1 MRRTLLIAILAAGT
15 MTALAPAAQAVSYRT
30 LTTKLQAPTAI
41 AFRPGIANPL
51 VTEQK
56 GRIVTVRR
64 GKVVV
69 LADLTDR
76 VGQGGGEQG
85 LLGLALHPRYAENRF
100 LYVNYTDQA
109 GTTQIVRFT
118 TGRFHKPLKGS
129 AKTLLSVRQPYAN
142 HNGGSLAFGPDGFLY
157 IGLGDGG
164 SGGDP
169 GNRAQ
174 NPSTPLGK
182 ILRVNVDEGDPYA
195 IPSTN
200 PYAQGGGDPT
210 VWALGLR
217 NPWRFSFDRRTG
229 ALWIGDVGERQREEI
244 SWLPNR
250 APPLPNFGWN
260 AFEGDKRYAPQ
271 PTRGDLITPVAVYD
285 HTQGCSVVGGYLYRG
300 RKVRALRNRYVF
312 GDWCSGAIWSISRK
326 NPVRRSIGF
335 TLPKLTTFGED
346 ARGELYAASGT
357 GRLIRIVP
365 SG

>member
-1 MRRTLLIAILAAGT
+1 MRRALLIAGLAAGAVA
-15 MTALAPAAQAVSYRT
+15 ALAPAAHAVSYET

-56 GRIVTVRR
+56 GRIVTVRK

-100 LYVNYTDQA
+100 LYVNYTDAA

-182 ILRVNVDEGDPYA
+182 ILRINVDEGDPYA

-200 PYAQGGGDPT
+200 PYAQGGGDPA

-229 ALWIGDVGERQREEI
+229 ALWVGDVGQRQREEV
-244 SWLPNR
+244 SWLPNP

-271 PTRGDLITPVAVYD
+271 PTRGDLIAPVAVYD

-300 RKVRALRNRYVF
+300 RAIRGLRGHYVF
-312 GDWCSGAIWSISRK
+312 GDWCKGAIWSITRK
-326 NPVRRSIGF
+326 DPTRVPVGV
-335 TLPKLTTFGED
+335 TLAKLTTFGED
-346 ARGELYAASGT
+346 DQGELYAASGS
-357 GRLIRIVP
+357 GRLIRLVP
-365 SG
+365 